1 MYQNSKQ
8 IFEEKIAGKLKQNP
22 DIAKAI
28 NVIVVFHIT
37 GSAGTGGGD
46 WTMDCTK
53 SPAVVTSENKA
64 GAALEVTMSEED
76 FVKLANG
83 QLNPQMAFLGGKLK
97 VKGNMGL
104 AIKLGQILT

>member
-8 IFEEKIAGKLKQNP
+8 VFEEKIASKIKNEP
-22 DIAKAI
+22 DKARAI
-28 NVIVVFHIT
+28 NAVVNFHIT
-37 GSAGTGGGD
+37 GNEGGD
-46 WTMDCTK
+46 WTLDCIK
-53 SPAVVTSENKA
+53 MPAEVRPGATE
-64 GAALEVTMSEED
+64 GAAVEVTISEED

-83 QLNPQMAFLGGKLK
+83 GLNPQMAFLGGKLK